1 MGDRLLT
8 WPQVAAR
15 VPYTR
20 QHCGRLERENKF
32 PRRVQVGENRVAWL
46 ETEIDAWIESRKRVP
61 LDEDGDGEA
70 AAGEFVVRRLQRPD
84 EQEEGAGAAAEE
96 AASAA
101 AE

>member
-1 MGDRLLT
+1 
-8 WPQVAAR
+8 
-15 VPYTR
+15 
-20 QHCGRLERENKF
+20 LERENKF

-61 LDEDGDGEA
+61 LEDGEA

-84 EQEEGAGAAAEE
+84 EQEEGAEAAAEE
-96 AASAA
+96 AAPAA